1 MRFPSLDGL
10 CSLTMRA
17 SVLATVSLTLAAPT
31 LRSQQAEP
39 YPGLDAYVTRAMK
52 LWKVPGVAIGI
63 VRNDS
68 VIYTRGYGV
77 RTIKSNAPVDAHT
90 LFAIGSNTKSFTAAA
105 IAMLVTDGKMDY
117 DAPVT
122 RYLPW
127 FQLYDPWVTREV
139 TIRDALAHRIGL
151 GRQEALWYGTSLS
164 RDEVLRQVRF
174 LAPSFSFRAHFGYS
188 NLMYIAA
195 GQAAAAAAG
204 TSWDAL
210 IHDRIFVPL
219 GMTGSNT
226 SVRSLAAQENV
237 ATPHMLGHDTVLTL
251 PYRNVDNVA
260 PAGAIN
266 SNVADMTHWLR
277 FQLADGVYDGKRLV
291 AKEPFRENH
300 LPQTI
305 IGGAWNPDAK
315 EPQLS
320 LSIAYGF
327 GWAVGDYRRHTYW
340 QHTGGIDGMLS
351 MMALLPEQHF
361 GIIILTNSQSANVTA
376 PLAQWIADR
385 ALGITP
391 VRDWSEEM
399 HRAAILGQAS
409 EDSMQRADSAKRE
422 LHTTP
427 SLPLAA
433 YAGTYGDSAYGDLAV
448 TLANG
453 HLAMQRGE
461 LTAQLTHWHHDV
473 FQAEWTTRTLGTN
486 FVTFAVGPD
495 NTVES
500 LTMDVLGDHMVLHRR
515 RAADH

>member
-1 MRFPSLDGL
+1 MPLPFRDGPWSFLRPL
-10 CSLTMRA
+10 CRLLTA
-17 SVLATVSLTLAAPT
+17 WLVLATPA
-31 LRSQQAEP
+31 LRAQQAEP

-52 LWKVPGVAIGI
+52 MWKVPGVAIGI

-68 VIYTRGYGV
+68 VIYTKGYGL
-77 RTIKSNAPVDAHT
+77 RSIKSDAPVDAHT

-105 IAMLVTDGKMDY
+105 IAMLVTEGKMSY
-117 DAPVT
+117 DDHVT
-122 RYLPW
+122 QYLPW

-139 TIRDALAHRIGL
+139 TIRDVLAHRIGL
-151 GRQEALWYGTSLS
+151 GRQEALWYGTSLT

-174 LAPSFSFRAHFGYS
+174 LPPTFSFRSRFGYS

-204 TSWDAL
+204 TSWDTL

-226 SVRSLAAQENV
+226 SVRALDGQADV
-237 ATPHMLGHDTVLTL
+237 ATPHILAHDTLLTL

-277 FQLADGVYDGKRLV
+277 FQLADGVYNGKRLV
-291 AKEPFRENH
+291 GKEPFRENH

-315 EPQLS
+315 EQLT
-320 LSIAYGF
+320 LGVAYGF
-327 GWAVGDYRRHTYW
+327 GWAVTDYRRHTYW

-351 MMALLPEQHF
+351 MMALLPEQHL
-361 GIIILTNSQSANVTA
+361 GIVILTNSQSANVTA
-376 PLAQWIADR
+376 PIAQWIADR
-385 ALGITP
+385 ELGITP

-399 HRAAILGQAS
+399 HRGAVLAQAS
-409 EDSMQRADSAKRE
+409 EDSMQRAENAKRE
-422 LHTTP
+422 LHTNP

-433 YAGTYGDSAYGDLAV
+433 YAGTYTDSAYGDLRV
-448 TLANG
+448 TLKNG

-461 LTAQLTHWHHDV
+461 LAAQLTHWHHDV
-473 FQAEWTTRTLGTN
+473 FRAEWTSRTLDP
-486 FVTFAVGPD
+486 TFITFTVGPE
-495 NTVES
+495 NAVET
-500 LTMDVLGDHMVLHRR
+500 LTMDLLGDHMVLHPKP
-515 RAADH
+515 AAAH

>member
-1 MRFPSLDGL
+1 MRFSFRVGGRALL
-10 CSLTMRA
+10 MRSCALVAVALALT
-17 SVLATVSLTLAAPT
+17 APA

-52 LWKVPGVAIGI
+52 MWKVPGVAIGI

-68 VIYTRGYGV
+68 VIYTKGYGV
-77 RTIKSNAPVDAHT
+77 RSIRSDAPVDART

-105 IAMLVTDGKMDY
+105 IAMLVTEGKMSY
-117 DAPVT
+117 DDPVT
-122 RYLPW
+122 RFLPW

-139 TIRDALAHRIGL
+139 TIRDVLAHRIGL
-151 GRQEALWYGTSLS
+151 GRQEALWYGTALS

-204 TSWDAL
+204 TTWDAL

-219 GMTGSNT
+219 GMTGTNT
-226 SVRSLAAQENV
+226 SVRTLAGQADV
-237 ATPHMLGHDTVLTL
+237 ATPHMLDHDTLLTL
-251 PYRNVDNVA
+251 PYRNIDNVA

-291 AKEPFRENH
+291 GKEPFRENH

-305 IGGAWNPDAK
+305 IGGGWNPDAK
-315 EPQLS
+315 EQLS

-327 GWAVGDYRRHTYW
+327 GWAVTDYRRHTYW

-351 MMALLPEQHF
+351 MMALFPEQHL
-361 GIIILTNSQSANVTA
+361 GIVILTNSQSANVTA

-385 ALGITP
+385 ELGITP

-399 HRAAILGQAS
+399 HGAAVRGQAA
-409 EDSMQRADSAKRE
+409 EDSTLRADAAKRE

-427 SLPLAA
+427 SLPLPS
-433 YAGTYGDSAYGDLAV
+433 YAGTYSDSAYGDLAV
-448 TLANG
+448 TLKNG
-453 HLAMQRGE
+453 QLAMQRGE
-461 LTAQLTHWHHDV
+461 LVARLTHWHHDV
-473 FQAEWTTRTLGTN
+473 FQAEWSARTLGPT
-486 FVTFAVGPD
+486 FVTFTVGPE
-495 NTVES
+495 NTVET
-500 LTMDVLGDHMVLHRR
+500 LTMDLLGDHMVLRR
-515 RAADH
+515 KAPAGH

>member
-1 MRFPSLDGL
+1 MPLPLRAASRSFP
-10 CSLTMRA
+10 RQ
-17 SVLATVSLTLAAPT
+17 LATLLAACLLVAAPA
-31 LRSQQAEP
+31 LRAQRAEP

-77 RTIKSNAPVDAHT
+77 RSIKSNAPVDAHT
-90 LFAIGSNTKSFTAAA
+90 LFAIGSNTKSFTAAS
-105 IAMLVTDGKMDY
+105 IAMLVTDGKMSY
-117 DAPVT
+117 DDHVT
-122 RYLPW
+122 RFLPW

-139 TIRDALAHRIGL
+139 TIRDVLAHRIGL

-174 LAPSFSFRAHFGYS
+174 LAPSFSFRSRFGYS

-204 TSWDAL
+204 TTWDAL

-226 SVRSLAAQENV
+226 SVRALDGQPDV
-237 ATPHMLGHDTVLTL
+237 ATPHMLVHDTLITL

-277 FQLADGVYDGKRLV
+277 FQLAGGVYDGKRLV
-291 AKEPFRENH
+291 GKEPFRENH

-315 EPQLS
+315 EQLT
-320 LSIAYGF
+320 LGIAYGF
-327 GWAVGDYRRHTYW
+327 GWAVADYRRQTYW
-340 QHTGGIDGMLS
+340 EHTGGIDGMLS
-351 MMALLPEQHF
+351 MMALFPEQHL
-361 GIIILTNSQSANVTA
+361 GIVILTNSQSANVTT
-376 PLAQWIADR
+376 PIAQWIEDR
-385 ALGITP
+385 ELRVTP

-399 HRAAILGQAS
+399 HRAAVQGQAS
-409 EDSMQRADSAKRE
+409 EDSVQKAEDAKRE

-427 SLPLAA
+427 SLPLSA
-433 YAGTYGDSAYGDLAV
+433 YAGTYTDSAYGDLAV
-448 TLANG
+448 TLKNG
-453 HLAMQRGE
+453 QLAMQRGE
-461 LTAQLTHWHHDV
+461 LAAKLTHWHHDV
-473 FQAEWTTRTLGTN
+473 FRAEWTSPTLDP
-486 FVTFAVGPD
+486 TFITFTVGPE
-495 NTVES
+495 NTVET
-500 LTMDVLGDHMVLHRR
+500 LTTDLLGDHMALHRK
-515 RAADH
+515 APAEH

>member
-1 MRFPSLDGL
+1 MPLPFRNGLRSFLMRLSALL
-10 CSLTMRA
+10 AVWL
-17 SVLATVSLTLAAPT
+17 VLATPA
-31 LRSQQAEP
+31 LRSQQPEP
-39 YPGLDAYVTRAMK
+39 YPGLDAYVNRAMK
-52 LWKVPGVAIGI
+52 IWKVPGVAIGI

-68 VIYTRGYGV
+68 VIFTKGYGV
-77 RTIKSNAPVDAHT
+77 RSIKSDAPVDART

-105 IAMLVTDGKMDY
+105 IAMLVTEGKMGY

-139 TIRDALAHRIGL
+139 TIRDVLAHRIGL

-164 RDEVLRQVRF
+164 RDDVLRQVRF
-174 LAPSFSFRAHFGYS
+174 LPPSFSFRSRFGYS
-188 NLMYIAA
+188 NLMYVAA

-204 TSWDAL
+204 TTWDAL

-219 GMTGSNT
+219 GMSGSNT
-226 SVRSLAAQENV
+226 SVRALAGQANV
-237 ATPHMLGHDTVLTL
+237 ATPHTLDHDTLFTL

-291 AKEPFRENH
+291 GKEPFRENH

-305 IGGAWNPDAK
+305 IGGGWNPDAK
-315 EPQLS
+315 EQLT
-320 LSIAYGF
+320 LSVAYGF
-327 GWAVGDYRRHTYW
+327 GWAVADYRRHTYW

-351 MMALLPEQHF
+351 MMALFPEQHL
-361 GIIILTNSQSANVTA
+361 GIVILTNSQSANLTT
-376 PLAQWIADR
+376 PIAQWIADR
-385 ALGITP
+385 ALRITP

-399 HRAAILGQAS
+399 HRAQVLGQAS
-409 EDSMQRADSAKRE
+409 EDSMQHADSAKRE

-433 YAGTYGDSAYGDLAV
+433 YAGTYADSAFGDLVV
-448 TLANG
+448 TLKNG
-453 HLAMQRGE
+453 QLAMQRGE
-461 LTAQLTHWHHDV
+461 LVAPLTHWHHDV
-473 FQAEWTTRTLGTN
+473 FRAEWTSRTLEPT
-486 FVTFAVGPD
+486 FVSFAVGPQ
-495 NTVES
+495 NTVET
-500 LTMDVLGDHMVLHRR
+500 LTMDLLGDHMVLHRK
-515 RAADH
+515 APADH

>member
-1 MRFPSLDGL
+1 MSHPLRGVP
-10 CSLTMRA
+10 CSVTMRA
-17 SVLATVSLTLAAPT
+17 CVLAAMCLTLLSSP
-31 LRSQQAEP
+31 LQSQRAEP
-39 YPGLDAYVTRAMK
+39 YPGLDAYVARTMK
-52 LWKVPGVAIGI
+52 AWKVPGVAIGI

-68 VIYTRGYGV
+68 VIYTKGYGV
-77 RTIKSNAPVDAHT
+77 RSIESAAPVDART

-105 IAMLVTDGKMDY
+105 IAMLVTEGKMDY

-127 FQLYDPWVTREV
+127 FQLYDPWVTREA
-139 TIRDALAHRIGL
+139 TIRDVLAHRIGL

-164 RDEVLRQVRF
+164 RDEVLRHVRF

-204 TSWDAL
+204 TSWDSL

-226 SVRSLAAQENV
+226 SVRALAGQADV
-237 ATPHMLGHDTVLTL
+237 ATPHMLGHDTLFTL

-291 AKEPFRENH
+291 GKAPFREDH

-305 IGGAWNPDAK
+305 IGGGWNPDAK
-315 EPQLS
+315 EQLT
-320 LSIAYGF
+320 LAIAYGF
-327 GWAVGDYRRHTYW
+327 GWAVTDYRRHTYW

-351 MMALLPEQHF
+351 MMALLPEQHL
-361 GIIILTNSQSANVTA
+361 GIVILTNSQSANVTA
-376 PLAQWIADR
+376 PIAQWIADR
-385 ALGITP
+385 ELKITP

-399 HRAAILGQAS
+399 HRAAMLGQAS
-409 EDSMQRADSAKRE
+409 EDSMQQAESAKRE

-433 YAGTYGDSAYGDLAV
+433 YAGTYADSAYGDLVV
-448 TLANG
+448 TLKEG

-461 LTAQLTHWHHDV
+461 LAASLTHWHHDV
-473 FQAEWTTRTLGTN
+473 FRAEWTSRTLEPT
-486 FVTFAVGPD
+486 FVTFVVGPE
-495 NTVES
+495 NTVET
-500 LTMDVLGDHMVLHRR
+500 LTMDLLGDHMVLQRKPP
-515 RAADH
+515 ADH